1 MPSVQKIGV
10 HQCLFLNNT
19 WSP

>member
-10 HQCLFLNNT
+10 HQCLYPNNT
-19 WSP
+19 WSH